1 MIAISRSAAAV
12 LTLIVLAV
20 PRGDAPHSFNGVVQ
34 ERILPQTGLLL
45 RQLVKDKRK
54 LAIDGVPVF
63 NGSDKFLPGK
73 IAIAL
78 AEYLTSLPSGDPRQA
93 DGLKD
98 FREVAR
104 LTVDDANDT
113 WGAYYYVLAI
123 DRLRTAGL
131 LDRALDR
138 PTYAKLRVRL
148 DWRMFVDPETYEL
161 IDHANNYY
169 VVALGIARLRH
180 RLGWEDQGGADAI
193 YRKIAEHYGRHSGP
207 FGFAD
212 ETDGEGRFDRY
223 SVLLAGELANHFI
236 ETGARPP
243 DEVLAWLRKSAD
255 LMLQRIHIDGA
266 GFEYG
271 RSLGPYG
278 ETAIV
283 ETLTA
288 AARLGVLHDEERDLA
303 YSYATVAAQRY
314 VGFWINPTTGSV
326 NLWDDGRRTDAY
338 RGKFR
343 IIGENLSLAHQFVY
357 TNDSWSAMGY
367 RDRPVMRDFAAA
379 LERRPAQSVTWFA
392 KGDYDRVLVTRRDG
406 DHIIGLP
413 LVSGGATQHMH
424 HPYFPIPFSRGMLEG
439 VPDGTAP
446 VLVPRLTVADGSQ
459 LMPLAFIRD
468 VKIAT
473 VGRMTTVAYRQTEL
487 DRIGRSTP
495 VADDRIGVQT
505 TYTLEPNRIAR
516 RDVFMPRAALD
527 ISGVRL
533 EFAGFSTDG
542 RLDGTIVRFGSGA
555 VTTFRVEGLGQC
567 ELRTLNR
574 NHDYESDTGAMTA
587 LVACMAG
594 PMRLERPLTIAW
606 DISYR

>member
-1 MIAISRSAAAV
+1 
-12 LTLIVLAV
+12 
-20 PRGDAPHSFNGVVQ
+20 
-34 ERILPQTGLLL
+34 
-45 RQLVKDKRK
+45 
-54 LAIDGVPVF
+54 
-63 NGSDKFLPGK
+63 
-73 IAIAL
+73 
-78 AEYLTSLPSGDPRQA
+78 
-93 DGLKD
+93 
-98 FREVAR
+98 
-104 LTVDDANDT
+104 
-113 WGAYYYVLAI
+113 
-123 DRLRTAGL
+123 
-131 LDRALDR
+131 
-138 PTYAKLRVRL
+138 
-148 DWRMFVDPETYEL
+148 
-161 IDHANNYY
+161 
-169 VVALGIARLRH
+169 
-180 RLGWEDQGGADAI
+180 
-193 YRKIAEHYGRHSGP
+193 
-207 FGFAD
+207 
-212 ETDGEGRFDRY
+212 
-223 SVLLAGELANHFI
+223 
-236 ETGARPP
+236 
-243 DEVLAWLRKSAD
+243 
-255 LMLQRIHIDGA
+255 
-266 GFEYG
+266 
-271 RSLGPYG
+271 
-278 ETAIV
+278 
-283 ETLTA
+283 
-288 AARLGVLHDEERDLA
+288 
-303 YSYATVAAQRY
+303 
-314 VGFWINPTTGSV
+314 
-326 NLWDDGRRTDAY
+326 
-338 RGKFR
+338 
-343 IIGENLSLAHQFVY
+343 
-357 TNDSWSAMGY
+357 
-367 RDRPVMRDFAAA
+367 
-379 LERRPAQSVTWFA
+379 
-392 KGDYDRVLVTRRDG
+392 VLVTRRDG

-473 VGRMTTVAYRQTEL
+473 VGRTTTVAYRQTEL

-587 LVACMAG
+587 LVACTAG